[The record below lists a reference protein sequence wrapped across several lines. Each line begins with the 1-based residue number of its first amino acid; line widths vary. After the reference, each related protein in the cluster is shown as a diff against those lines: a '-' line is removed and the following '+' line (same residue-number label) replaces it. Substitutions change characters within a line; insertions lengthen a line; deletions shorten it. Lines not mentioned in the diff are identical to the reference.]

1 LFYIVI
7 LQPKFNS
14 KLMNTDS
21 FALRHIGPRRSD
33 LPEMLKTVGVDSMEQ
48 LIFETIPDDIR
59 LKNELKLDAALS
71 ENEYLEHINDLA
83 AKNKIYK
90 TYIGLGYNQSITP
103 PVIQRNILENP
114 GWYTAYTPY
123 QAEIAQGRL
132 EALLNYQTMVT
143 DLTGMELAN
152 ASLLDEATAAAEAM
166 ALLFAVREREQ
177 KKNEAVKFF
186 VSEDILPQTLSL
198 LETRSTPIGVELVVG
213 NHKDFNFSSEYFGV
227 MLQYPGKTGT
237 VHNYKEFIK
246 KAKEAQIKIA
256 VAADILSLVLL
267 ESPGN
272 FGVDVVVGTTQRFGI
287 PLGYG
292 GPHAAYFATKEEY
305 KRSIPGRIIGVTKD
319 TDGNRALRMALQ
331 TREQHIK
338 RDKATSNICTAQ
350 VLLAVMAGMYSV
362 YHGPKGLEHI
372 ANKIHD
378 TAATLADALEKL
390 GFTQKNETYFDT
402 IAIKTD
408 ATKIKFLAEAKEIN
422 FYYPND
428 ETVSIS
434 INETT
439 TIKDINKI
447 ITIFA
452 EAVNKET
459 TKISSLIT
467 GNAIP
472 KEVARK
478 TEFLTNEVFN
488 SYHSETELMRYIK
501 KLERKDLSLNHSMIS
516 LGSCTMKLN
525 AAAEMLPLS
534 DPQWGN
540 MHPFVPVE
548 QAEGYQQMLKKL
560 EKQLTEIT
568 GFEGTSL
575 QPNSG
580 AQGEYAGLMVI
591 RAYHESR
598 GDNHRNICLIPSSAH
613 GTNPA
618 SAVMAGMQVVVTKA
632 TDDGNIDLEDLREKA
647 IKHKENLS
655 CLMVTYPS
663 THGVYESAI
672 REITSLIHENG
683 GQVYMDGANMNAQVA
698 LTNPGAIGAD
708 VCHLNLHKT
717 FAIPHGG
724 GGPGVGPICVAKQLV
739 PFLPSNP
746 IIKTGGENAI
756 TAISAAPWGSSL
768 ACLISYAYITMLGTE
783 GLKKSTQYAILNAN
797 YIKERLKGHY
807 DVLYVGERG
816 RAAHEMIID
825 CRPFKENGIE
835 VTDIAKRLMDYGF
848 HAPTVSFPVA
858 GTMMIEPTESESKP
872 ELDRFCDAMISIRK
886 EIDVADKDNPN
897 NVLKNSPHTLT
908 MVTSDNWDFPYTR
921 QQAAFP
927 LEYVSDNKFWPS
939 VRRVDDAY
947 GDRNLICTC
956 EPIEAYMEEA

>member
-1 LFYIVI
+1 MWLSHSIYM
-7 LQPKFNS
+7 K
-14 KLMNTDS
+14 TDS
-21 FALRHIGPRRSD
+21 FAIRHIGPRKAD
-33 LPEMLKTVGVDSMEQ
+33 LESMLQTVGVDTMEQ
-48 LIFETIPDDIR
+48 LIFETIPNDIR
-59 LKNELKLDAALS
+59 LEKDLVLDDAMS
-71 ENEYLEHINDLA
+71 EYEYLEHITELS
-83 AKNKIYK
+83 AKNQVFK
-90 TYIGLGYNQSITP
+90 TYIGLGYHQAITP
-103 PVIQRNILENP
+103 PVIQRNVLENP

-152 ASLLDEATAAAEAM
+152 ASLLDESTAAAEAM
-166 ALLFAVREREQ
+166 ALLFAVRERAQ
-177 KKNEAVKFF
+177 KKNGANKFF
-186 VSEDILPQTLSL
+186 VSEEILPQTLSL
-198 LETRSTPIGVELVVG
+198 LETRSSPIGIELVIG
-213 NHKDFNFSSEYFGV
+213 NHESFDFSEGFFGA
-227 MLQYPGKTGT
+227 MLQYPGKSGK
-237 VHNYKEFIK
+237 VHDYKSFVATANDAGIK
-246 KAKEAQIKIA
+246 VA

-267 ESPGN
+267 EAPGN

-292 GPHAAYFATKEEY
+292 GPHAAYFATKEAY
-305 KRSIPGRIIGVTKD
+305 KRNIPGRIIGVTKD
-319 TDGNRALRMALQ
+319 TDGNRAMRMALQ

-338 RDKATSNICTAQ
+338 RDRATSNICTAQ
-350 VLLAVMAGMYSV
+350 VLLAVMAGMYAV
-362 YHGPKGLEHI
+362 YHGPEGLKYI
-372 ANKIHD
+372 ANKVHN
-378 TAATLADALEKL
+378 TATTLADALEKL
-390 GFTQKNETYFDT
+390 GYYQANDTYFDT
-402 IAIKTD
+402 ISIKTD
-408 ATKIKFLAEAKEIN
+408 ISKINFRAEAEGIN
-422 FYYPND
+422 FYYKD
-428 ETVSIS
+428 DQTVSIS

-439 TIKDINKI
+439 TLNDLNNI
-447 ITIFA
+447 IGVFA
-452 EAVNKET
+452 EAASKDRFYIKEL
-459 TKISSLIT
+459 IS
-467 GNAIP
+467 GNAVP
-472 KEVARK
+472 KGVARQ
-478 TEFLTNEVFN
+478 TDFLTNEVFN

-501 KLERKDLSLNHSMIS
+501 KLERKDLALNHSMIA

-534 DPQWGN
+534 DPMWGN

-548 QAEGYQQMLKKL
+548 QAGGYQFMLQKL
-560 EKQLTEIT
+560 EEQLTEIT
-568 GFEGTSL
+568 GFAGTSL

-591 RAYHESR
+591 KAYHESR
-598 GDNHRNICLIPSSAH
+598 GDDHRNICLIPSSAH

-618 SAVMAGMQVVVTKA
+618 SAVMAGMKVVVTKA
-632 TDDGNIDLEDLREKA
+632 SENGNIDVDDLRAKA
-647 IKHKENLS
+647 EEHKDNLAA
-655 CLMVTYPS
+655 LMVTYPS

-672 REITSLIHENG
+672 KEITSLIHDNG

-724 GGPGVGPICVAKQLV
+724 GGPGVGPICVAEQLV

-746 IIKTGGENAI
+746 LIETGGKEAI
-756 TAISAAPWGSSL
+756 TAISGAPWGSAL
-768 ACLISYAYITMLGTE
+768 ACLISYAYICMLGE
-783 GLKKSTQYAILNAN
+783 NGLKKSTEYAILNAN

-807 DVLYVGERG
+807 ETLYSGEKG

-825 CRPFKENGIE
+825 CRPFKEQGIE

-858 GTMMIEPTESESKP
+858 GTMMIEPTESESKQ

-886 EIDVADKDNPN
+886 EIDTADKEEEN
-897 NVLKNSPHTLT
+897 NVLKNAPHTQAML
-908 MVTSDNWDFPYTR
+908 TSDTWEFPYTR

-927 LEYVSDNKFWPS
+927 LDYISDNKFWPS

-956 EPIEAYMEEA
+956 EPIESYM

>member
-1 LFYIVI
+1 
-7 LQPKFNS
+7 
-14 KLMNTDS
+14 MNTDS
-21 FALRHIGPRRSD
+21 FALRHIGPRRKD
-33 LPEMLKTVGVDSMEQ
+33 LDKMLKTVGVETIDQ

-59 LKNELKLDAALS
+59 LEKDIKLDTAMS
-71 ENEYLEHINDLA
+71 EQEYLEHITELSS
-83 AKNKIYK
+83 KNQVFK
-90 TYIGLGYNQSITP
+90 TYIGLGYHQSITP

-152 ASLLDEATAAAEAM
+152 ASLLDESTAAAEAM

-177 KKNEAVKFF
+177 KKNNANKFF
-186 VSEDILPQTLSL
+186 VSEEILPQTLSL
-198 LETRSTPIGVELVVG
+198 LETRSTPIGVELVIG
-213 NHKDFNFSSEYFGV
+213 NHEDFDFSEEFFGAI
-227 MLQYPGKTGT
+227 LQYPGKSGK
-237 VHNYKEFIK
+237 VHDYKSFVA
-246 KAKEAQIKIA
+246 KANDHQIKVA
-256 VAADILSLVLL
+256 VAADILSLVKL
-267 ESPGN
+267 EAPGN

-292 GPHAAYFATKEEY
+292 GPHAAYFATKEAY
-305 KRSIPGRIIGVTKD
+305 KRNIPGRIIGVTKD
-319 TDGNRALRMALQ
+319 TNGNRALRMALQ

-350 VLLAVMAGMYSV
+350 VLLAVMAGMYGV
-362 YHGPKGLEHI
+362 YHGPNGLEYI
-372 ANKIHD
+372 ASKVHNH
-378 TAATLADALEKL
+378 AATLADALEKL
-390 GFTQKNETYFDT
+390 GLYQANETYFDT

-408 ATKIKFLAEAKEIN
+408 ATKIKFLSEAKEIN
-422 FYYPND
+422 FYYPDD
-428 ETVSIS
+428 ETVAIS

-439 TIKDINKI
+439 TLKDLNKI
-447 ITIFA
+447 VALFA
-452 EAVNKET
+452 EATNKDSF
-459 TKISSLIT
+459 KITDIKEGT
-467 GNAIP
+467 GIP
-472 KEVARK
+472 ESIARHSA
-478 TEFLTNEVFN
+478 FLTNDVFN

-501 KLERKDLSLNHSMIS
+501 RLERKDLALNHSMIS

-534 DPQWGN
+534 DPMWGN
-540 MHPFVPVE
+540 MHPFVPTE
-548 QAEGYQQMLKKL
+548 QAGGYQFMLKKL
-560 EKQLTEIT
+560 EEQLTEIT
-568 GFEGTSL
+568 GFAGTSL

-598 GDNHRNICLIPSSAH
+598 GDTHRNICLIPSSAH

-618 SAVMAGMQVVVTKA
+618 SAVMAGMKVVVTKA
-632 TDDGNIDLEDLREKA
+632 TEEGNIDVDDLRAKA
-647 IKHKENLS
+647 EEHKDNLAA
-655 CLMVTYPS
+655 LMVTYPS

-672 REITSLIHENG
+672 KEITSLIHDNG

-739 PFLPSNP
+739 PFLPTNP
-746 IIKTGGENAI
+746 VIETGGDHAI
-756 TAISAAPWGSSL
+756 TAISGAPWGSAL
-768 ACLISYAYITMLGTE
+768 ACLISYAYICMLGE
-783 GLKKSTQYAILNAN
+783 NGLKKSTQYAILNAN
-797 YIKERLKGHY
+797 YIKERLKGSY
-807 DVLYVGERG
+807 EVLYAGERG

-825 CRPFKENGIE
+825 CRPFKANGIE
-835 VTDIAKRLMDYGF
+835 VVDIAKRLMDYGF

-858 GTMMIEPTESESKP
+858 GTMMIEPTESESVE
-872 ELDRFCDAMISIRK
+872 ELDRFCEAMISIRK
-886 EIDVADKDNPN
+886 EIDASNKDEAN
-897 NVLKNSPHTLT
+897 NLLKNAPHTQAMLT
-908 MVTSDNWDFPYTR
+908 ADTWEFPYTR

-956 EPIEAYMEEA
+956 APIEAYMEA